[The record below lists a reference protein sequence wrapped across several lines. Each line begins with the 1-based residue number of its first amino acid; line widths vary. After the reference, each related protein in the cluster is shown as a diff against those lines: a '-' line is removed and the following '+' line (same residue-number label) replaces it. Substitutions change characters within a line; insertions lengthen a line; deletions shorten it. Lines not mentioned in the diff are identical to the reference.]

1 MTSNSHDVFRDWF
14 PFVLVFL
21 PGSGLILLPFP
32 CEDFNQVFSFQFYY
46 WVLFW
51 GEQPESH
58 TFYAVLCG
66 MREGQCNREQHENAG
81 PLKLHY
87 SELSPLLP

>member
-1 MTSNSHDVFRDWF
+1 M
-14 PFVLVFL
+14 
-21 PGSGLILLPFP
+21 
-32 CEDFNQVFSFQFYY
+32 FSFQFYY

-51 GEQPESH
+51 GEQPDCH